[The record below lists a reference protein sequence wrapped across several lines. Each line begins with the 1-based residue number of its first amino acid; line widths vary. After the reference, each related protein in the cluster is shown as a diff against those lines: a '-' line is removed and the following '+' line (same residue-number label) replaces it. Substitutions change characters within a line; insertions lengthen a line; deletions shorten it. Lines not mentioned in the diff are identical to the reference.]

1 MGNIIGEGFAPE
13 IIKQI
18 NVRQTI
24 YGSVNR
30 DNEQLSYLEARTGW
44 CSLVSSVDVESVI
57 RELPVY
63 GSSLATEFVLWAGVT
78 NERNRYGQSSF
89 QRFGVWDGQ
98 DYIDV
103 GDTRTF
109 LNQPYNYYAYG
120 IGGTEFGLKPMPGIK
135 SASIKTETRGSLKTA
150 TVQIQAN
157 NRAQFDIIDALY
169 LRLGY
174 TMLLEWGHSSYYD
187 NNGDY
192 VPDNPYSL
200 SDVFLTRKNG
210 NNILSLN
217 DLQTTINLNRL
228 ESAGNY
234 DAVIGKVVN
243 FNWTYTKEGTY
254 DITLTLRSVGDVI
267 ESLKSNLL
275 LPGGS
280 LNTPEDQVTP
290 DDPENPTANEIIEA
304 FANTNEITKFFFN
317 IQQKLKVAPVA
328 TNGMAIIKTD
338 SIVDAIK
345 QNYGVNHGPEYYI
358 RFGYFLKFLATKII
372 PYIEDDTSD
381 RLIYIDTDI
390 ESNIIYM
397 VNRQISADPRI
408 CLFNTGFEGTQ
419 GSTSFFLPDAEKFLV
434 EKNGN
439 TYGKI
444 MNAYFNMTWIITSM
458 EEIKDD
464 KGRVS
469 LYDLID
475 TICKGWNQSTGNYNS
490 LEPIIDSETNTIK
503 IIDENPLPDKDTFLT
518 ENELSTALAFFD
530 VYGYYLGNGKDGY
543 ENNQYHSGF
552 IKDLSFN
559 TTVPPNLATMIT
571 VGATSQGYIVG
582 QDATAL
588 SQMNA
593 GLVDRWKPSITQPIP
608 TGSAS
613 TSSLQQDYA
622 GPLEAFNKYLSVIS
636 SVNGQQPG
644 WDEEIIDTFVSNQ
657 TQFLEYDQAKQTQSR
672 TGSASPSNGFL
683 PFDLSLTMD
692 GLSGMKI
699 YQQFTIDSD
708 FLPLN
713 YPRSLNFLIKG
724 ITHDITSNQWNTTIE
739 SIAVSKNPSGTVK
752 NRKAQISSTVANI
765 PVATPPNFSAVDR
778 ATNLRTAIVET
789 ALAYA
794 RVQPGLY
801 PIGGGQFNEAS
812 FTRDMQSI
820 GYNGQAWCN
829 LFTKLV
835 WKKAYNAVGLTSS
848 NIKNIATTQ
857 FGNFNAL
864 SGPIVQYVPTT
875 FANMFALGKAANWQG
890 KNGLIKLVPGDMVIY
905 DVIGTTG
912 HQEKD
917 HIGIVVDVN
926 YTNGTFTSVDGNFAN
941 KVTLYTQPMDGVA
954 NGQRLYAVI
963 KPIE

>member
-44 CSLVSSVDVESVI
+44 CTLVSSVDVKSVF
-57 RELPVY
+57 RNLPSY
-63 GSSLATEFVLWAGVT
+63 GDSLATEFVLWGGVT

-103 GDTRTF
+103 GDNRTS
-109 LNQPYNYYAYG
+109 LDQAYNYYAYG
-120 IGGTEFGLKPMPGIK
+120 VGGTEFGLKPMPGIK

-157 NRAQFDIIDALY
+157 NRAQFDIIDTLY

-187 NNGDY
+187 NDGNY
-192 VPDNPYSL
+192 IQDNPYSL
-200 SDVFLTRKNG
+200 SDTFLTRKNG

-217 DLQTTINLNRL
+217 SLQTTINSNRIK
-228 ESAGNY
+228 SAGNY

-267 ESLKSNLL
+267 ESLKANLL

-280 LNTPEDQVTP
+280 LNIPGDQVTP
-290 DDPENPTANEIIEA
+290 EDPENPTPNKLIEA
-304 FANTNEITKFFFN
+304 FANTNEITKFFFT
-317 IQQKLKVAPVA
+317 IQQTLKNEPVA
-328 TNGMAIIKTD
+328 TNGMAVAKTD
-338 SIVDAIK
+338 GIVDAVK
-345 QNYGVNHGPEYYI
+345 QKYNGHGDEYYI
-358 RFGYFLKFLATKII
+358 RFGYFLNFLATKII
-372 PYIEDDTSD
+372 PYIDDNTAD
-381 RLIYIDTDI
+381 RLIYIDTNI

-408 CLFNTGFEGTQ
+408 CLFNTGFRGTQ
-419 GSTSFFLPDAEKFLV
+419 GSTSFFLSDAEPFEI

-458 EEIKDD
+458 EELKDD
-464 KGRVS
+464 KGKIS

-475 TICKGWNQSTGNYNS
+475 ALCKGWNQSTGNSNS

-503 IIDENPLPDKDTFLT
+503 IIDESPLPDKDTFLT
-518 ENELSTALAFFD
+518 ENKLPTQLASFD

-543 ENNQYHSGF
+543 ENNQYHAGF

-593 GLVDRWKPSITQPIP
+593 GLIDRWKPTINQPAP
-608 TGSAS
+608 SGSAS

-622 GPLEAFNKYLSVIS
+622 GPLEAFNKYLANIS
-636 SVNGQQPG
+636 SVNGGLPG

-657 TQFLEYDQAKQTQSR
+657 TQFLEYDQAKQTQAR

-752 NRKAQISSTVANI
+752 SRNIQISSTTANI
-765 PVATPPNFSAVDR
+765 PVATPPNFSAVDT
-778 ATNLRTAIVET
+778 ATDLRTAIVET

-801 PIGGGQFNEAS
+801 PIGGGRFNEAS
-812 FTRDMQSI
+812 FTSDMQSV
-820 GYNGQAWCN
+820 GYSGQAWCN

-835 WKKAYNAVGLTSS
+835 WKKAYEAVGKNNA
-848 NIKNIATTQ
+848 NIKNIASSQ
-857 FGNFNAL
+857 FGNFSAV

-875 FANMFALGKAANWQG
+875 FANMFAKGKAANWQG

-905 DVIGTTG
+905 DVIGVTG
-912 HQEKD
+912 HQERD
-917 HIGIVVDVN
+917 HIGIVVAVN
-926 YTNGTFTSVDGNFAN
+926 YTNGTFTSVDGNFSN
-941 KVTLYTQPMDGVA
+941 KVTQYTQPMDGVA
-954 NGQRLYAVI
+954 NKQRLYAVV